1 MLPGALVAALLD
13 ARSTRTLG
21 LTNTLCFPDRMPLS
35 QTWFLDRLKKR
46 ASKGARGYPVAS
58 VAFYGPTE
66 QLASKVVV
74 GITAFEGAD
83 VAPLE
88 RWYSPDQD
96 ARKNPQLLKTVLQ
109 FLEAHDV
116 KSVVMPDG
124 LLGCPHEEGKD
135 YPEGEQC
142 PRCPYWRNRDRF
154 TGLLRGEADDA

>member
-1 MLPGALVAALLD
+1 M
-13 ARSTRTLG
+13 S
-21 LTNTLCFPDRMPLS
+21 LS
-35 QTWFLDRLKKR
+35 QTWFFDRLKKR
-46 ASKGARGYPVAS
+46 AGRGARGYPVAS

-66 QLASKVVV
+66 RIASKVVV

-83 VAPLE
+83 VEPLE

-96 ARKNPQLLKTVLQ
+96 ARKNPQMLKTVLQ
-109 FLEAHDV
+109 FLEAQGV
-116 KSVVMPDG
+116 KSVVMPDR

-154 TGLLRGEADDA
+154 SGLLSGEQE